1 MLFKGLDKLK
11 RDAIMAAII
20 LMIIGILFLIV
31 PQTYLN
37 FVGNVMGFAFLVVC
51 AIAIFDF
58 VGSNKAL
65 IHYIKLALG
74 LLIGLF
80 GITFFIFEE
89 LFITI
94 LSSRLVGILPVVL
107 GLIEMFYAVV
117 FARRSDRG
125 GWWVLIILSSLLI
138 AAGIL
143 VFVLPFMS
151 GIRIMLYVIGG
162 SLLYSALVSLLS
174 LIWIWPMHK
183 D

>member
-31 PQTYLN
+31 PQTYLDIA
-37 FVGNVMGFAFLVVC
+37 GNVIGFALLVIC

-58 VGSNKAL
+58 VGSTKAL

-94 LSSRLVGILPVVL
+94 LSSRLVGILPVAL
-107 GLIEMFYAVV
+107 GLIEAFYAFV
-117 FARRSDRG
+117 FARRSNRG
-125 GWWVLIILSSLLI
+125 GWWVLIILSAVLI
-138 AAGIL
+138 ASGIL